1 MRTENMFSTERPARK
16 VPVITEPALN
26 NPAKTGIYGDRWMV
40 LAYRTTNKGTRFEY
54 TTTVPVFYLDDT
66 ITNRKDARKE
76 AALILGADLPG
87 AVVRFEVHR
96 TV

>member
-1 MRTENMFSTERPARK
+1 MRAATRK
-16 VPVITEPALN
+16 IPVITGGG
-26 NPAKTGIYGDRWMV
+26 AKKPVQTGIYGARWMV
-40 LAYRTTNKGTRFEY
+40 LAERTTNKGTRFEY
-54 TTTVPVFYLDDT
+54 TTTVPVFYLQET
-66 ITNRKDARKE
+66 ITNRKDAREE